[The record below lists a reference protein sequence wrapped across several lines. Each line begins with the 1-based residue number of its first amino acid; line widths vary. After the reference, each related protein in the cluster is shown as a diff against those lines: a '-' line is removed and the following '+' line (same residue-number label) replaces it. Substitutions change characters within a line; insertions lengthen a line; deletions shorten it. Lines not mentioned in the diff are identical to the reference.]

1 MIASFFFLKKRSGSL
16 YVVEYVGVFE
26 VNLLAQTLPYDKEL
40 EAVEA
45 VGQRGDGLEVEV
57 VCRLVEDDDVRL
69 RVRDGGEGDAR
80 ALPSAQRRGGERH
93 HLGGDAAAGEVRA
106 ERLLVRVRAVAREAL
121 HQELERREREVDL
134 VGVVLVDQGDAD
146 AARTH
151 HLEKQE
157 RPSGEELE
165 SCGG

>member
-1 MIASFFFLKKRSGSL
+1 MAMFMVRGNMF
-16 YVVEYVGVFE
+16 VGV
-26 VNLLAQTLPYDKEL
+26 
-40 EAVEA
+40 
-45 VGQRGDGLEVEV
+45 GL
-57 VCRLVEDDDVRL
+57 R
-69 RVRDGGEGDAR
+69 
-80 ALPSAQRRGGERH
+80 S
-93 HLGGDAAAGEVRA
+93 

-151 HLEKQE
+151 HLEKQK